1 MNPSEGFCR
10 ECRPFAPLPFFLPPN
25 FTCRPNAAFRQHDT
39 RRRKLRFFRSGVLER
54 RKRLLVC
61 SGSTVSIFSTAT
73 GSLVSSLEGHTAVVV
88 VPSSTGLSYC
98 WTASVDG
105 TICHWDFSVPEC
117 VKIIDL
123 CLPIFSMVVPS
134 ILSPREEDGECYCL
148 RVCSRYKRTGQ
159 SPQASLWTDQEV

>member
-105 TICHWDFSVPEC
+105 TIRHWDFSVPEC

-123 CLPIFSMVVPS
+123 CLPIFSMVTHSLP
-134 ILSPREEDGECYCL
+134 ILS
-148 RVCSRYKRTGQ
+148 
-159 SPQASLWTDQEV
+159 